1 MRTILKQNSG
11 RSGGGGGASF
21 LPADYVEKKRERR
34 ANLLCLTLFLIVIF
48 GVVAAFFVT
57 NRQWETVRDQ
67 QQTINVRYAQ
77 AAKDIEQL
85 KQLETQKAE
94 MLGKAELTAALVEK
108 APRSRVMAEII
119 NRLPDKAALLELEL
133 SSERPRAR
141 RVAPPKPQQPQSL
154 TSQSDGGHSAAPK
167 IEVPRMTVRLSIVG
181 VASTHNDVATFV
193 TRLQQCELLDRVD
206 LKYSEATTIDDRE
219 LNKFLIETRLR
230 PDADA
235 REIEGPQGLRAGAF
249 LDNSDS
255 DSDAEE
261 IEPARV
267 EVPEEKEN

>member
-11 RSGGGGGASF
+11 SSGGGASF

-34 ANLLCLTLFLIVIF
+34 ANLLCLSLFFIVIF
-48 GVVAAFFVT
+48 GVVAAYFVT
-57 NRQWETVRDQ
+57 NRQTEMVREQ
-67 QQTINVRYAQ
+67 QQLINVRYAQ

-94 MLGKAELTAALVEK
+94 MLAKAELTAALVEK

-133 SSERPRAR
+133 SSERPRVR

-154 TSQSDGGHSAAPK
+154 TSQADGDQQASPK
-167 IEVPRMTVRLSIVG
+167 IEIPRMTVTLSIVG

-235 REIEGPQGLRAGAF
+235 RDIQATEGLRAGAF
-249 LDNSDS
+249 LDNGDS
-255 DSDAEE
+255 DTEKT
-261 IEPARV
+261 EPARV

>member
-11 RSGGGGGASF
+11 PSGHGGGASF

-57 NRQWETVRDQ
+57 NRQWETVREQ
-67 QQTINVRYAQ
+67 QQMINVRYAQ

-85 KQLETQKAE
+85 KQLEAQKAE
-94 MLGKAELTAALVEK
+94 MLAKAELTAALVEK

-133 SSERPRAR
+133 SSERPRVR
-141 RVAPPKPQQPQSL
+141 RMAPPQTQQPQSL
-154 TSQSDGGHSAAPK
+154 TSQADGAAPATPK
-167 IEVPRMTVRLSIVG
+167 IEVPRMTVTLAIVG

-193 TRLQQCELLDRVD
+193 TRLQQCELLERVD

-235 REIEGPQGLRAGAF
+235 REIEATEGLRAGAF
-249 LDNSDS
+249 LENDDS
-255 DSDAEE
+255 DEAQT
-261 IEPARV
+261 EPARV